1 MLYLKFVICLIVL
14 CSLCGCAANLRQAS
28 PDAIAQTVK
37 KSMMD
42 AGNDIVW
49 RAPELQISHYRTL
62 FYGYDSVYYR
72 LGARKSP
79 KGDDIL
85 YQLSIDAQYGG
96 SLRHYDAVKFA
107 NGTSRP
113 LVSQSHQTQ
122 RCQFFNNLVYACLFR
137 DQANVEL
144 SRSALEAFQTSGLL
158 LKLGSEKQEYETID
172 LPGNYI
178 KGFLQAV
185 H

>member
-1 MLYLKFVICLIVL
+1 MVKLVICLIAL
-14 CSLCGCAANLRQAS
+14 FSLFGCAANLRQAS

-79 KGDDIL
+79 KGDIL

-96 SLRHYDAVKFA
+96 NLRHYDAIKFA

-137 DQANVEL
+137 DQASVEL
-144 SRSALEAFQTSGLL
+144 SCSELDAVQTKGLL
-158 LKLGSEKQEYETID
+158 LNLGSEKQEYETID

-185 H
+185 R